1 MVLAQT
7 HASDTQREINMTIE
21 SSSDDSGEDGLEGRV
36 DRSGGFYAL
45 PVIGPRARK
54 IRQFYDGM
62 APTEDDSLGVKIG
75 KNTLRYGAVAGSG
88 VAGAAVAA
96 VLVL

>member
-1 MVLAQT
+1 
-7 HASDTQREINMTIE
+7 MTIAP
-21 SSSDDSGEDGLEGRV
+21 SPDDNGEDGLEGSV
-36 DRSGGFYAL
+36 GRSGGIYAL
-45 PVIGPRARK
+45 PVIGPGARK
-54 IRQFYDGM
+54 TRQFFDDM
-62 APTEDDSLGVKIG
+62 APTEDDSLGVRIG

>member
-1 MVLAQT
+1 
-7 HASDTQREINMTIE
+7 MTIE
-21 SSSDDSGEDGLEGRV
+21 PSSDDNGEAVLEGRV
-36 DRSGGFYAL
+36 DRSGGIYAL

-54 IRQFYDGM
+54 TRQFFDDM
-62 APTEDDSLGVKIG
+62 APTQDDSLGVKIG

-96 VLVL
+96 VLAL

>member
-1 MVLAQT
+1 MA
-7 HASDTQREINMTIE
+7 IE
-21 SSSDDSGEDGLEGRV
+21 PSSDDNGEAVLEGRV
-36 DRSGGFYAL
+36 DRSGGIYAL

-54 IRQFYDGM
+54 TRQFFDDM
-62 APTEDDSLGVKIG
+62 TPTQDDSLGVKIG

>member
-1 MVLAQT
+1 
-7 HASDTQREINMTIE
+7 MTIE
-21 SSSDDSGEDGLEGRV
+21 SSSDDNGEAVLEGRV
-36 DRSGGFYAL
+36 DRSGGIYAL

-54 IRQFYDGM
+54 IRQFSDDM

-75 KNTLRYGAVAGSG
+75 KNTLRYGAVAGTG
-88 VAGAAVAA
+88 IAGAAVAA